1 MNSVLHNFLHK
12 SALKNWAL
20 TIPLDTLWTRFK
32 NLIWKSFIIR
42 PLKMVLRLSIVC
54 SCFYRL
60 LKPYHMMK
68 GRKWREI
75 PEKKKKH
82 FTYSMLLSCFSWNIE
97 RCVLDMI
104 FSVFVDSSMPKA
116 CLAYQTTKILGQTW
130 LIFLR
135 LISLISFNFY
145 ACLYK
150 NASARQNMQHGLVA
164 VMHHVGV
171 FVGLVCINHIILY
184 SIY

>member
-60 LKPYHMMK
+60 LKPYHMMN

-75 PEKKKKH
+75 PEKKAVFYLFNVVVLLFMEYWKMCAWYDIFCICGLFNAK
-82 FTYSMLLSCFSWNIE
+82 SMF
-97 RCVLDMI
+97 
-104 FSVFVDSSMPKA
+104 
-116 CLAYQTTKILGQTW
+116 G
-130 LIFLR
+130 
-135 LISLISFNFY
+135 ISN
-145 ACLYK
+145 YK
-150 NASARQNMQHGLVA
+150 NTWTNLA
-164 VMHHVGV
+164 
-171 FVGLVCINHIILY
+171 HIFKTY
-184 SIY
+184 FTN